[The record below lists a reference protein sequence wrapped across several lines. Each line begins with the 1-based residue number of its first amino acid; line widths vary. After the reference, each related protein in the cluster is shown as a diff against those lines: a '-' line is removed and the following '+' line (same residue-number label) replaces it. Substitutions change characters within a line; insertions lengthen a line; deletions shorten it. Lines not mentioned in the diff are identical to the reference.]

1 MCHKHLVNLTKI
13 IVCIYMHTEKSHF
26 QALNHYLPCLD
37 DEFIYLVDDWNWQRV
52 KDGTN
57 QAIKENKCEI

>member
-1 MCHKHLVNLTKI
+1 
-13 IVCIYMHTEKSHF
+13 MHTEKSHF

-57 QAIKENKCEI
+57 QAIKEILQMMEFIQNGEKVWCKS